1 AATELAAGDLATRRG
16 RAAAPLQRDRSF
28 ETAAR
33 GRTVRD
39 WRAYGWAPVPGQDFP
54 KLVVADRDYPNVA
67 AKMAA
72 LGPLAERLGLTTKGV
87 TFEPERAVEH
97 LKGKNGVVRGG
108 VPDRRAPRDL
118 RVHARAAR
126 PALSLTPER

>member
-54 KLVVADRDYPNVA
+54 KLVVVERDYPNVA

-72 LGPLAERLGLTTKGV
+72 LGPLPERLGLTTKGT
-87 TFEPERAVEH
+87 TFHPLSAIEF
-97 LKGKNGVVRGG
+97 LKGKNGIARGG
-108 VPDRRAPRDL
+108 VADGRPRL
-118 RVHARAAR
+118 G
-126 PALSLTPER
+126 PALHPSPPLPAPP